1 MPNPK
6 KNGLLTAMLSA
17 LAAMFGVQSER
28 KRQEDF
34 SSGSPL
40 RYLLTGVLMV
50 ALFIVGVILLV
61 HWALILAGV

>member
-40 RYLLTGVLMV
+40 LYLLTGVLMM
-50 ALFIVGVILLV
+50 ALFIGGVILLV

>member
-1 MPNPK
+1 
-6 KNGLLTAMLSA
+6 MLSA

-40 RYLLTGVLMV
+40 LYLLTGVLMM
-50 ALFIVGVILLV
+50 ALFIGGVILLV